1 MFTRRPL
8 ATQRV
13 AGSAFLGG
21 SHAVEAISSPTD
33 FIALT
38 TLVEGG
44 MYHLTVP
51 SAVQWVPVQIE

>member
-21 SHAVEAISSPTD
+21 RHAIEAISSPTD

-51 SAVQWVPVQIE
+51 SAVQSVQME